1 MIKNITLSYMI
12 DVISAIASGEKNIST
27 IIQNDIYELDGI
39 PNAKYN
45 VFGITQNVHR
55 EDDQFIYYNFYLYYI
70 NRVNNDGRQNE
81 ILNQS
86 TGIQVLRNIIRKT
99 INYLDIEVSEDI
111 VYYPFIQKFADVC
124 SGVYADVTFAVPLD
138 MCEEDYGEDDDVPG
152 KL

>member
-1 MIKNITLSYMI
+1 MDNITLSKMI
-12 DVISAIASGEKNIST
+12 DVISAIGSGEKNINT
-27 IIQNDIYELDGI
+27 VIQNDIYELDGI

-111 VYYPFIQKFADVC
+111 VYYPFRQKFADVC

-138 MCEEDYGEDDDVPG
+138 MCEEDYGEDDDVPA

>member
-1 MIKNITLSYMI
+1 MDNITLSKMI
-12 DVISAIASGEKNIST
+12 DVISAIGSGEKNINT
-27 IIQNDIYELDGI
+27 VIQNDIYELDGI

-138 MCEEDYGEDDDVPG
+138 MCEEDYGEDDDVPA

>member
-1 MIKNITLSYMI
+1 MDNITLSKMI
-12 DVISAIASGEKNIST
+12 DVISAIGSGEKNINT
-27 IIQNDIYELDGI
+27 VIQNDIYELDGI

-45 VFGITQNVHR
+45 VFGITQNSHR

-99 INYLDIEVSEDI
+99 INYFDIEVSEDI

-138 MCEEDYGEDDDVPG
+138 MCEEDYGEDDDVPA

>member
-1 MIKNITLSYMI
+1 MKKNITLALMI

-27 IIQNDIYELDGI
+27 VIQNDIYELDGI

-45 VFGITQNVHR
+45 VFGITQNIHR
-55 EDDQFIYYNFYLYYI
+55 EDEQFIYFNFYLYYI

-99 INYLDIEVSEDI
+99 CEYFDIDVDQDI
-111 VYYPFIQKFADVC
+111 QYFPFIQQFADVC
-124 SGVYADVTFAVPLD
+124 SGVYADVVFAVPLD
-138 MCEEDYGEDDDVPG
+138 MCLEDYGTDDDVPTS
-152 KL
+152 L

>member
-45 VFGITQNVHR
+45 VFGITQNSHR

-99 INYLDIEVSEDI
+99 INYLDIEVSENI

-152 KL
+152 RL